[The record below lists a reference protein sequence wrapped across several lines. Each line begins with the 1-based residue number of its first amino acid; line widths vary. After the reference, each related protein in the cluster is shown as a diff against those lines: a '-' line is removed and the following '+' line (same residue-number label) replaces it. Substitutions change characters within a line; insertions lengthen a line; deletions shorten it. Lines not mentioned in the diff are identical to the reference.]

1 MEFDADETGRGLMRL
16 LRRYGKRIWVGAA
29 VLALGPMLGACAS
42 SHVADMPV
50 VGLPANTPERPAVAP
65 DYLPVNNTPPPRA
78 EAPMT
83 PEQRA
88 QLTRDL
94 TAARDRQEG
103 VKTRAA
109 KPRTPNPPAN

>member
-1 MEFDADETGRGLMRL
+1 MRS
-16 LRRYGKRIWVGAA
+16 LRRYGKRVWMGAA
-29 VLALGPMLGACAS
+29 LLTLGQMLGACA

-65 DYLPVNNTPPPRA
+65 AYLPVNDTPPPRT

-103 VKTRAA
+103 VKARAA
-109 KPRTPNPPAN
+109 KPRASNPPAN